1 MNIVIIGGSRIV
13 LIGSTSGIRR
23 DRGGTFTETR
33 KKSSEEDRSLLETSD
48 LGKSHR
54 PDFPSVPTGST
65 GGSEYPTFTGR
76 YLLGSRWTAFF
87 LPKETH

>member
-1 MNIVIIGGSRIV
+1 MGIGVS
-13 LIGSTSGIRR
+13 LINP
-23 DRGGTFTETR
+23 GGTFTETR

-48 LGKSHR
+48 LGKVIN
-54 PDFPSVPTGST
+54 PDLPSVPTGST

-87 LPKETH
+87 SSQGNSLWLKKSMV

>member
-1 MNIVIIGGSRIV
+1 MNIVIIGGSRG
-13 LIGSTSGIRR
+13 IGKAAAR
-23 DRGGTFTETR
+23 
-33 KKSSEEDRSLLETSD
+33 
-48 LGKSHR
+48 SHR
-54 PDFPSVPTGST
+54 PDLPSVPTVST